1 MLVLLTLGVLAASPL
16 GEPDFPGL
24 PIYAPQDP
32 LEANRSVLFSAPLL
46 MPTDTWGTITT
57 FDYASAIE
65 SYSDGRRSVLLDAE
79 LARLQFLLSRRLDD
93 RWFAFGQITIQGAY
107 DGFIDQFINWYHKVL
122 GVNYYSRNLRPIN
135 RYAYEI
141 TYGQGKTLRYG
152 PVDLGVGDSRLGVG
166 RMLGKHAQLILVF
179 GLPTSTGPGFRAGT
193 LQTGLIL
200 TGEFPFSSWL
210 MVAGSVGICFT
221 PRTGTLAQFENVV
234 FASFSGGVR
243 VKLSWRNF
251 LYGNLFVQTPPYH
264 GTGLHPMDLTD
275 FSADFGWIF
284 RIQRG
289 TELWIGLGEDPYPD
303 GPALDVTLRFGLRTG
318 F

>member
-1 MLVLLTLGVLAASPL
+1 MLGLLTLGVLAASTL

-24 PIYAPQDP
+24 PLWAPQNP
-32 LEANRSVLFSAPLL
+32 VESNRSVLFAPPLL
-46 MPTDTWGTITT
+46 MPRADWGTITT

-65 SYSDGRRSVLLDAE
+65 LYANRGRSELLDAE

-93 RWFAFGQITIQGAY
+93 RWFVFGQFTVQGAY
-107 DGFIDQFINWYHKVL
+107 DGFMDRFINWYHNLL
-122 GVNYYSRNLRPIN
+122 GVRYYERELRPIN

-141 TYGQGKTLRYG
+141 TYEQGKTIRYG
-152 PVDLGVGDSRLGVG
+152 PVDLGLGDSRLGVG
-166 RMLGKHAQLILVF
+166 RLLGKHAQLLLVL

-193 LQTGLIL
+193 LQTGLIF
-200 TGEFPFSSWL
+200 TGEYPFSSWL
-210 MVAGSVGICFT
+210 LVAGSVGLGFT
-221 PRTGTLAQFENVV
+221 PRTGTLARFDNVV

-243 VKLSWRNF
+243 IKLSWRNF

-284 RIQRG
+284 RIKPG
-289 TELWIGLGEDPYPD
+289 TELWVGMVEDPYPD
-303 GPALDVTLRFGLRTG
+303 GPALDVTFRFGLRTG